1 MLPLQEGPYNARH
14 MSEHVPGVGA
24 EPHPRRWSILFILCT
39 SLLLVFVTV
48 SSVNVALP
56 SMQTALDASGSDL
69 QWISD
74 SYILVFAGLLLPFG
88 ALGDRWGRKEVL
100 LAGIVVFGVFSTLA
114 AFSTSPAE
122 VIRYRAMTGAGA
134 ALVMPA
140 TLSIVSV
147 VFPPSE
153 RPKAVAVWAAF
164 AGVGGLLGPIT
175 SGLLLRFFWWGSVFL
190 VAAPMAGV
198 VLSLVLWRVPTS
210 RDDEQRP
217 LDVVGAV
224 LSILGLGC
232 LLFAIIEGPELGWGN
247 PLLVAC
253 FGAAVAGVWAF
264 VRWERRVRYPMLDP
278 RYFRDR
284 RFTLGSVTITLT
296 FLAMFGTFFILTQYF
311 QFAQGHS
318 PLGAG
323 VRTLPAPIAMILLA
337 PHTPRVVSRFGARAT
352 ISAGLAVASIGVAA
366 IAALNP
372 ASPYWQMA
380 ISLAVLAVGMA
391 LLMPPAT
398 HAIVTSLPAHKA
410 GVGSAVN
417 DTTREAG
424 GSIGIAVLGTLL
436 SVGYRGRIDGRLSDF
451 PPEVAEAA
459 SDSVGGALRAS
470 RTLPP
475 EAAAQLR
482 DLAVAAFERGMT
494 LAFSTAASVLLIAAV
509 VIYWLYPADGPITF
523 SGAPAAVGATEGRA

>member
-1 MLPLQEGPYNARH
+1 MR
-14 MSEHVPGVGA
+14 EHLTEGA
-24 EPHPRRWSILFILCT
+24 EPHPRRWLILFVLCT
-39 SLLLVFVTV
+39 SLVLVFITV

-56 SMQTALDASGSDL
+56 SMQTVLGTSGSDL

-74 SYILVFAGLLLPFG
+74 SYILAFAGLLLPFG
-88 ALGDRWGRKEVL
+88 ALGDRWGRKGVL
-100 LAGIVVFGVFSTLA
+100 LVGIVVFGVFSTLA
-114 AFSTSPAE
+114 AFSASPAE
-122 VIRYRAMTGAGA
+122 VIGFRAATGSGA
-134 ALVMPA
+134 ALIMPA

-147 VFPPSE
+147 IFPPSE
-153 RPKAVAVWAAF
+153 RARAVAVWAAF
-164 AGVGGLLGPIT
+164 AGVGGLLGPVT
-175 SGLLLRFFWWGSVFL
+175 SGLLLRYFWWGSVFL
-190 VAAPMAGV
+190 VAAPVAAV
-198 VLSLVLWRVPTS
+198 VLVAVAWVVPTS

-217 LDVVGAV
+217 LDVVGAG

-232 LLFAIIEGPELGWGN
+232 LLFGIIEGPELGWGN
-247 PLLVAC
+247 PILLGC
-253 FGAAVAGVWAF
+253 FGTAVAGFWAF
-264 VRWERRVRYPMLDP
+264 VRWERHVRFPMLDP
-278 RYFRDR
+278 RFFRNR
-284 RFTLGSVTITLT
+284 TFTLGSVTITLT

-323 VRTLPAPIAMILLA
+323 VRTLPPSIVMILTA
-337 PHTPRVVSRFGARAT
+337 PHTPRVVARFGTRAT

-366 IAALNP
+366 MAALNP

-380 ISLAVLAVGMA
+380 LALGVLAVGMA

-424 GSIGIAVLGTLL
+424 GSIGIAVLGSLL
-436 SVGYRGRIDGRLSDF
+436 SVGYRGRIEGRLGDF

-459 SDSVGGALRAS
+459 ADSVGGALRAG

-475 EAAAQLR
+475 EAAGQLR

-509 VIYWLYPADGPITF
+509 VIYRLYPADEPAG
-523 SGAPAAVGATEGRA
+523 SGATAEVGAAEGRA